1 MNGGSGKERQVE
13 PRRPTAALVKDSI
26 DLSDDY
32 DIVLTAAAVAD
43 KSGGKP
49 MFGPY
54 LKNRRCEQASGAAA
68 SMVDTIQGN
77 KSSGA
82 ERKPAITVPAPKVT
96 NDGLVPTAV
105 STPVESV
112 VGRALKAVGAYKS
125 LDRRAQVVA
134 LVNEVSIYPELHGKN
149 YELLNLTWE

>member
-1 MNGGSGKERQVE
+1 MNGSSGEEQQVE

-26 DLSDDY
+26 NLSDDY
-32 DIVLTAAAVAD
+32 DIILTTAAMAD

-54 LKNRRCEQASGAAA
+54 LRNRRYEQASGAAA
-68 SMVDTIQGN
+68 SMIDTIQGN
-77 KSSGA
+77 KSNEA
-82 ERKPAITVPAPKVT
+82 ERKPARTVPALKVT
-96 NDGLVPTAV
+96 NDALIPTAV

-134 LVNEVSIYPELHGKN
+134 LVNEVSIYSKLHGKN
-149 YELLNLTWE
+149 YELLNLICE